1 MSSKDYLEHTCKDR
15 TPYTYLIGWS
25 SLNKWYYG
33 VRYAK
38 GCHPSDLF
46 VSYFT
51 SSKHVKKFI
60 EINGNPDVVEIR
72 KTFNSVKSSQTC
84 EHRVLK
90 KLNVLFSEKWLNLH
104 NGSSPTYECAIKG
117 ARAKKPWKED
127 DCRRKQSSD
136 RLKSPERQQPLLW

>member
-60 EINGNPDVVEIR
+60 EINGNPDVIQVR
-72 KTFNSVKSSQTC
+72 KTFDSVMASREYESK
-84 EHRVLK
+84 VLLRLDVIHK
-90 KLNVLFSEKWLNLH
+90 QHWLNKTT
-104 NGSSPTYECAIKG
+104 NRSI
-117 ARAKKPWKED
+117 
-127 DCRRKQSSD
+127 
-136 RLKSPERQQPLLW
+136 